1 MSNVVKVKR
10 LNKTLNIDKDRLASY
25 LLDGY
30 DQIDEEGNI
39 VTRATGGRNV
49 SLAEYNKALDELD
62 GLTAENEKL
71 KAENSKLKT
80 ENKNLKKETTDNK
93 EAATK

>member
-10 LNKTLNIDKDRLASY
+10 LNKTLNIDKGRLASY

-39 VTRATGGRNV
+39 ITRATGGRNV
-49 SLAEYNKALDELD
+49 SLAEYNKVLDEKD
-62 GLTAENEKL
+62 EFEKENKKL
-71 KAENSKLKT
+71 KSEVAK
-80 ENKNLKKETTDNK
+80 LKKEAIAK
-93 EAATK
+93 

>member
-10 LNKTLNIDKDRLASY
+10 LNKTLNIDKDRLSSY

-49 SLAEYNKALDELD
+49 SLAEYNKALDEKDELEK
-62 GLTAENEKL
+62 ENKKL
-71 KAENSKLKT
+71 KSEVAK
-80 ENKNLKKETTDNK
+80 LKKE
-93 EAATK
+93 AAAK

>member
-49 SLAEYNKALDELD
+49 SLAEYNKVLDEKDELEK
-62 GLTAENEKL
+62 ENKKL
-71 KAENSKLKT
+71 KSEVAKLK
-80 ENKNLKKETTDNK
+80 K

>member
-39 VTRATGGRNV
+39 VARATGGRNV
-49 SLAEYNKALDELD
+49 SLAELNKALDEKDELEK
-62 GLTAENEKL
+62 ENKKL
-71 KAENSKLKT
+71 KSEVAK
-80 ENKNLKKETTDNK
+80 LKKE
-93 EAATK
+93 AAAK

>member
-10 LNKTLNIDKDRLASY
+10 LNKTLNIDEGRLDSY

-39 VTRATGGRNV
+39 ITRATGGRNV
-49 SLAEYNKALDELD
+49 SLAELNAVL
-62 GLTAENEKL
+62 AEKDLLVIENDKLKSENSKL
-71 KAENSKLKT
+71 KAENSKLKKS
-80 ENKNLKKETTDNK
+80 EPAEK
-93 EAATK
+93 

>member
-10 LNKTLNIDKDRLASY
+10 LNKTLNIDEGRLDSY

-39 VTRATGGRNV
+39 ITRATGGRNV
-49 SLAEYNKALDELD
+49 SLAELNAVL
-62 GLTAENEKL
+62 AEKDLLVTENDKLKSENSKL
-71 KAENSKLKT
+71 KAENSKLKKS
-80 ENKNLKKETTDNK
+80 EPAEK
-93 EAATK
+93 

>member
-10 LNKTLNIDKDRLASY
+10 LNKTLNIDKDRLVSY

-49 SLAEYNKALDELD
+49 SLAEYNKVLDEKDELEK
-62 GLTAENEKL
+62 ENKKL
-71 KAENSKLKT
+71 KSELSKLK
-80 ENKNLKKETTDNK
+80 K
-93 EAATK
+93 EAVAK

>member
-30 DQIDEEGNI
+30 DQIDEDGNI
-39 VTRATGGRNV
+39 ITRATGGRNV
-49 SLAEYNKALDELD
+49 SLAEYNKVLDEKDELEK
-62 GLTAENEKL
+62 ENKKL
-71 KAENSKLKT
+71 KSEVAK
-80 ENKNLKKETTDNK
+80 LKKE
-93 EAATK
+93 AAAK

>member
-39 VTRATGGRNV
+39 ITRATGGRNV
-49 SLAEYNKALDELD
+49 SLAEYNKVLDEKD
-62 GLTAENEKL
+62 EFEKENKKL
-71 KAENSKLKT
+71 KSEVAK
-80 ENKNLKKETTDNK
+80 LKKEAVAK
-93 EAATK
+93 

>member
-10 LNKTLNIDKDRLASY
+10 LNKTLNIDEGRLDSY

-39 VTRATGGRNV
+39 ITRATGGRNV
-49 SLAEYNKALDELD
+49 SLAEYNKVLDANDEL
-62 GLTAENEKL
+62 EK
-71 KAENSKLKT
+71 
-80 ENKNLKKETTDNK
+80 ENKKFKSELAKLKKE
-93 EAATK
+93 AAAK

>member
-10 LNKTLNIDKDRLASY
+10 LNKTLNIDEGRLDSY

-49 SLAEYNKALDELD
+49 SLAEFNGVLTEKDEL
-62 GLTAENEKL
+62 LSENEKLKSENNKL
-71 KAENSKLKT
+71 KAENSKLKKS
-80 ENKNLKKETTDNK
+80 EPAEK
-93 EAATK
+93 

>member
-30 DQIDEEGNI
+30 DQIDKEGNI

-49 SLAEYNKALDELD
+49 SLAEYNKVLDEKDELEK
-62 GLTAENEKL
+62 ENKKL
-71 KAENSKLKT
+71 KSEVAK
-80 ENKNLKKETTDNK
+80 LKKE
-93 EAATK
+93 AAAK

>member
-49 SLAEYNKALDELD
+49 SLAEYNKVLDEKDDLEK
-62 GLTAENEKL
+62 ENKKL
-71 KAENSKLKT
+71 KSEVAK
-80 ENKNLKKETTDNK
+80 LKKE
-93 EAATK
+93 AAAK

>member
-49 SLAEYNKALDELD
+49 SLAEYNKVLDEKDELEK
-62 GLTAENEKL
+62 ENKKL
-71 KAENSKLKT
+71 KSEVAK
-80 ENKNLKKETTDNK
+80 LKKEVAGK
-93 EAATK
+93 

>member
-1 MSNVVKVKR
+1 SNVVKVKR

-49 SLAEYNKALDELD
+49 SLAEYNKVLDEKDELEK
-62 GLTAENEKL
+62 ENKKL
-71 KAENSKLKT
+71 KSEVAK
-80 ENKNLKKETTDNK
+80 LKKEVAGK
-93 EAATK
+93 

>member
-49 SLAEYNKALDELD
+49 SLAEYNKALDEKDELEK
-62 GLTAENEKL
+62 ENKKL
-71 KAENSKLKT
+71 KSEVAK
-80 ENKNLKKETTDNK
+80 LKKE
-93 EAATK
+93 AAAK

>member
-10 LNKTLNIDKDRLASY
+10 LNKTLNIDEGRLDSY

-39 VTRATGGRNV
+39 ITRATGGRNV
-49 SLAEYNKALDELD
+49 SLAEYNKVLDENDQLKE
-62 GLTAENEKL
+62 ENKKL
-71 KAENSKLKT
+71 KSEVAK
-80 ENKNLKKETTDNK
+80 LKKE
-93 EAATK
+93 AAAK

>member
-1 MSNVVKVKR
+1 MSNIVKVKR

-39 VTRATGGRNV
+39 ITRATGGRNV
-49 SLAEYNKALDELD
+49 SLAEYNKALDEKDALV
-62 GLTAENEKL
+62 AENEKLKSENSKL
-71 KAENSKLKT
+71 KAENSKLKKNEPT
-80 ENKNLKKETTDNK
+80 EK
-93 EAATK
+93 

>member
-10 LNKTLNIDKDRLASY
+10 LNKTLNIDKGRLASY

-39 VTRATGGRNV
+39 ITRATGGRNV
-49 SLAEYNKALDELD
+49 SLAEYNKVLDEKD
-62 GLTAENEKL
+62 EFEKENKKL
-71 KAENSKLKT
+71 KSEVAKLK
-80 ENKNLKKETTDNK
+80 K
-93 EAATK
+93 AAAAK

>member
-10 LNKTLNIDKDRLASY
+10 LNKTLNIDEGRLDSY

-39 VTRATGGRNV
+39 ITRATGGRNV
-49 SLAEYNKALDELD
+49 SLAEFNKVLDEMI
-62 GLTAENEKL
+62 
-71 KAENSKLKT
+71 S
-80 ENKNLKKETTDNK
+80 
-93 EAATK
+93 

>member
-10 LNKTLNIDKDRLASY
+10 LNKTLNIDEGRLDSY

-39 VTRATGGRNV
+39 ITRATGGRNV
-49 SLAEYNKALDELD
+49 SLAELNAVL
-62 GLTAENEKL
+62 AEKDLLVTENDKL
-71 KAENSKLKT
+71 KSENSKLKT
-80 ENKNLKKETTDNK
+80 ENSKLKKSEPAEK
-93 EAATK
+93 

>member
-30 DQIDEEGNI
+30 DQIDEDGNI
-39 VTRATGGRNV
+39 ITRATGGRNV
-49 SLAEYNKALDELD
+49 SLAEYNKVLDEKDELEK
-62 GLTAENEKL
+62 ENKKL
-71 KAENSKLKT
+71 KSEVAK
-80 ENKNLKKETTDNK
+80 LKKE
-93 EAATK
+93 AAVK